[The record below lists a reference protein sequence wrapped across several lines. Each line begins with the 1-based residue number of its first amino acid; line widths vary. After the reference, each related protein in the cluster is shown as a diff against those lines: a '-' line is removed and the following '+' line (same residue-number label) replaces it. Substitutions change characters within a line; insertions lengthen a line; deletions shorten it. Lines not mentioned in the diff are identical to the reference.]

1 MRNQVHRFGAIKPRS
16 PHKPRIRK
24 ILTNAAGALT
34 MLLGIIALGVA
45 WADALDDFYKGRAV
59 DLYIGYSVGGA
70 YDLYARVIG
79 RHLGAH
85 LPGNP
90 TLVPKNLEG
99 AGSLRLANYLY
110 RVAPRD
116 GSPARSGAANLS
128 APGRS
133 RGSRARHAHRES
145 AFS

>member
-1 MRNQVHRFGAIKPRS
+1 MRKQGHRFGAIRSGKPG
-16 PHKPRIRK
+16 IRR
-24 ILTNAAGALT
+24 
-34 MLLGIIALGVA
+34 IIASKAAALAMLVGVFIGLVALGAA
-45 WADALDDFYKGRAV
+45 WADAVADFYKGRPI

-85 LPGNP
+85 ISGNP

-110 RVAPRD
+110 RVAP
-116 GSPARSGAANLS
+116 
-128 APGRS
+128 
-133 RGSRARHAHRES
+133 
-145 AFS
+145 